1 MILIKCQ
8 GKKHY
13 KTKIDT
19 LSLTLLLGL
28 QINLAK
34 FYNDWEK
41 TVKILAIARFFLV
54 VN

>member
-1 MILIKCQ
+1 M
-8 GKKHY
+8 
-13 KTKIDT
+13 

-41 TVKILAIARFFLV
+41 TVKWILNQEDEMDHLL
-54 VN
+54 